1 MLGYNPLPAPTIN
14 VSPSASIAT
23 AASTSTTASTSSTQ
37 NAVNNEASG
46 LNSILNLASQGAQ
59 IAGSVKYQRQQS
71 GASARRQSLI
81 AQCGRAPLLGRQ
93 RKNEYRKC
101 KADYQASL
109 SAPIGGGDSGGD
121 INKNIGG
128 GSSSMKFVYIGLGVL
143 ALGGIAYL
151 ALKKK

>member
-1 MLGYNPLPAPTIN
+1 MANELWTTNYVPPVNNA
-14 VSPSASIAT
+14 V
-23 AASTSTTASTSSTQ
+23 TSTQSPASAQ

-59 IAGSVKYQRQQS
+59 IAGAINYQRQQS
-71 GASARRQSLI
+71 GASARRQTLI
-81 AQCGRAPLLGRQ
+81 SQCGRKPLFGRD
-93 RKNEYRKC
+93 RKDEYRKC
-101 KADYQASL
+101 KADYQASVL
-109 SAPIGGGDSGGD
+109 TPVGGQVEGQGDV
-121 INKNIGG
+121 NKNIGG

>member
-23 AASTSTTASTSSTQ
+23 TALPASTTSTQ
-37 NAVNNEASG
+37 NAINNEASG

-59 IAGSVKYQRQQS
+59 IAGSIKYQRQQS

-81 AQCGRAPLLGRQ
+81 SQCGRAPLIGRQ
-93 RKNEYRKC
+93 RKDDYRKC
-101 KADYQASL
+101 KADYEASL
-109 SAPIGGGDSGGD
+109 LAPIGGGGIVGD
-121 INKNIGG
+121 ENKNIGG
-128 GSSSMKFVYIGLGVL
+128 GGSSMKFVYIGLGVL

>member
-23 AASTSTTASTSSTQ
+23 TALPASTTSTQ
-37 NAVNNEASG
+37 NAINNEASG

-59 IAGSVKYQRQQS
+59 IAGSIKYQRQQS

-81 AQCGRAPLLGRQ
+81 AKCGRAPLVGRQ
-93 RKNEYRKC
+93 RKDEYRKC
-101 KADYQASL
+101 KADYEASL
-109 SAPIGGGDSGGD
+109 LAPIGGGGIVGD
-121 INKNIGG
+121 ENKNIGG
-128 GSSSMKFVYIGLGVL
+128 GGSSMKFVYIGLGVL

-151 ALKKK
+151 ALKNK

>member
-1 MLGYNPLPAPTIN
+1 MNPSWTTTYVPPANNAVTATQSP
-14 VSPSASIAT
+14 VSA
-23 AASTSTTASTSSTQ
+23 Q
-37 NAVNNEASG
+37 NAINNEASG

-81 AQCGRAPLLGRQ
+81 AQCGRAPLFGKE
-93 RKNEYRKC
+93 RKSEYRKC
-101 KADYQASL
+101 KADYEASL
-109 SAPIGGGDSGGD
+109 LAPIGGGDGGGD

-128 GSSSMKFVYIGLGVL
+128 GGSSMKFVYIGLGVL